1 MTDEAAV
8 ADDGSEE
15 TATLPRRSDALR
27 CPHIEY
33 GERRCVLP
41 PDHELDHVYPYQ
53 KAPALCAG
61 E

>member
-1 MTDEAAV
+1 MTDEAVVTDAR
-8 ADDGSEE
+8 SEE
-15 TATLPRRSDALR
+15 TTLPRRSDALR
-27 CPHIEY
+27 CPHTEG

-41 PDHELDHVYPYQ
+41 PDHDLDHVYPHQ

>member
-8 ADDGSEE
+8 ADAGSEE

-27 CPHIEY
+27 CPHAEG

-41 PDHELDHVYPYQ
+41 ADHALDHVYPHQ
-53 KAPALCAG
+53 KAPVLCVG

>member
-1 MTDEAAV
+1 MTDEAVVTDA
-8 ADDGSEE
+8 GSEE

-27 CPHIEY
+27 CPHTEG

-41 PDHELDHVYPYQ
+41 PGHDLDHVYPHQ
-53 KAPALCAG
+53 KAPVLCAG